1 MPEKDTIY
9 SSKVKYA
16 GLFSFGEFYRFCYDF
31 LVDELGF
38 GMVEESYVEKIKGES
53 KDVEFVW
60 AGKRKV
66 TDYFRYNIK
75 IKFRVL
81 GMKKVEVTQDGVK
94 KKMENASVEVK
105 MSSVLERDYEGKFEN
120 SAFQKFLR
128 SIYEKWVIHSRV
140 SAYEDKLAGDS
151 DDFLAQVKSYLD
163 LEGKR

>member
-16 GLFSFGEFYRFCYDF
+16 GLFPFGDFYRFCYDF

-38 GMVEESYVEKIKGES
+38 AMVEESYVEKIKGES

-60 AGKRKV
+60 TGKRKV

-75 IKFRVL
+75 VKFRVL

-105 MSSVLERDYEGKFEN
+105 MSSVLERDYEGKFEK

-128 SIYEKWVIHSRV
+128 SIYEKWVISSRV